1 MIGKDNHFIINLQNF
16 REKTKEK
23 VEKPA
28 WLIHFLIFHLSHTYF
43 TVNVTDLTSRL
54 FGPIIR
60 SNSPGSS
67 ILFRL

>member
-1 MIGKDNHFIINLQNF
+1 MIGKDNHFIINLKKNKK
-16 REKTKEK
+16 KTKEK

-54 FGPIIR
+54 FWPIIR
-60 SNSPGSS
+60 STSPRSS